1 MWMFN
6 EVLAEDDL
14 ADEAFKIINKII
26 HHLPQCAEIFLT
38 PY

>member
-6 EVLAEDDL
+6 EVLAEDEL

-26 HHLPQCAEIFLT
+26 HHLPQSA
-38 PY
+38 